1 MVEKEKHL
9 SVAARID
16 AIHEI
21 EAFVEKICD
30 DYNIFHSYY
39 GNILYSVS
47 QAFEF
52 AIERTGKKRKHVD
65 IWFESRPH
73 GLVFKIFLGD
83 RFLEIAAFFEK
94 DPEEELKSDHLSET
108 EKALLTIRMLSDEIN
123 FNAEEE
129 TMEMVFYISSINEH
143 LTQDRIK
150 LLDQYFENLKVKKP
164 TT

>member
-1 MVEKEKHL
+1 M
-9 SVAARID
+9 
-16 AIHEI
+16 
-21 EAFVEKICD
+21 
-30 DYNIFHSYY
+30 
-39 GNILYSVS
+39 
-47 QAFEF
+47 
-52 AIERTGKKRKHVD
+52 
-65 IWFESRPH
+65 
-73 GLVFKIFLGD
+73 VFKIFLGD